1 MDSRQTRELQL
12 ATSQVFGLLVC
23 DVVTSI
29 ASLCIGLYYSWKLTL
44 VLLATLPVSAIVLSL
59 GTKRL
64 QPAIMTQRKDLAVA
78 SQYCTASITA
88 IDLVKVF
95 KGYDQEL
102 WQYYR
107 AVSQAAKSYITQAAC
122 NSFQI
127 GYVSFWVVAM
137 FVVGFAYGVVL
148 VDKDGLAPGAV
159 ITTFYATLSSIQGV
173 EALMPHWLVMSK
185 GMAAGGF
192 LSMLTSQLREGKQVK
207 RMKGGIKPEHCA
219 GDVEV
224 TDVSSPMAS

>member
-1 MDSRQTRELQL
+1 M
-12 ATSQVFGLLVC
+12 A
-23 DVVTSI
+23 
-29 ASLCIGLYYSWKLTL
+29 
-44 VLLATLPVSAIVLSL
+44 
-59 GTKRL
+59 
-64 QPAIMTQRKDLAVA
+64 QRKDLAKA
-78 SQYCTASITA
+78 SQNATASITA

-95 KGYDQEL
+95 RGYDHEL
-102 WQYYR
+102 WQYYQAITR
-107 AVSQAAKSYITQAAC
+107 AAKCYITQTAC

-137 FVVGFAYGVVL
+137 FVVGFAFGVVL

-159 ITTFYATLSSIQGV
+159 VTTFYATLSSIQGV

-192 LSMLTSQLREGKQVK
+192 LSAMTRQLRGKKQAK
-207 RMKGGIKPEHCA
+207 RITGRIKPEHCI

-224 TDVSSPMAS
+224 RNVSLHYRPFMLNESKQIAKFGR

>member
-1 MDSRQTRELQL
+1 
-12 ATSQVFGLLVC
+12 
-23 DVVTSI
+23 
-29 ASLCIGLYYSWKLTL
+29 
-44 VLLATLPVSAIVLSL
+44 LSL
-59 GTKRL
+59 GTRKL
-64 QPAIMTQRKDLAVA
+64 QPAIVTQRKDLGTA
-78 SQYCTASITA
+78 SQHATASITA

-107 AVSQAAKSYITQAAC
+107 AISHAARSYITQAAC

-137 FVVGFAYGVVL
+137 FVVGFAYGVFL
-148 VDKDGLAPGAV
+148 IDMDGLAPGAV
-159 ITTFYATLSSIQGV
+159 VTTFYATLSSIQGV

-192 LSMLTSQLREGKQVK
+192 LSVLTSQP
-207 RMKGGIKPEHCA
+207 KGPSPDKGLARGIKPQHCA

-224 TDVSSPMAS
+224 KEVRCAQPFA